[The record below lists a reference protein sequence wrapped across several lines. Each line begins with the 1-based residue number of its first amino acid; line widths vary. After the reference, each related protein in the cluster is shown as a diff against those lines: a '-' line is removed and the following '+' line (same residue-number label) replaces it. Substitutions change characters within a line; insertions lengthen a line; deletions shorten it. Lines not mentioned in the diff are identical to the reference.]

1 MTQDEFDQYVLPTY
15 PRFPITI
22 TKGDGSYI
30 YDDKGKAY
38 LDFLSGW
45 GVSNLGHRP
54 KPVVD
59 AVTAQLKLLIH
70 VPNVFYLEPQ
80 GRLAKLLVEN
90 SIEGKVFFGNSG
102 AEANE
107 AAIKFAKLYGRG
119 RRHTIITAER
129 SFHGRTTAAMAAT
142 GQSSVKEG
150 FEPHLEGFVH
160 VPFNDVAALR
170 SAVNDDTVAIMV
182 ELVQG
187 EGGIHIAT
195 PRYAAAIR
203 QLCDA
208 KDILLIVD
216 EVQSGM
222 GRTGTLFA
230 YQGYGLNPDIVTSA
244 KALASGLPIGA
255 TIVSDKVAK
264 LVRPG
269 MHGSTFGGGSLVAE
283 AAIATLKEVLDP
295 KVQGRAA
302 LIADLLAT
310 KLAGLEN
317 KHGCIKQ
324 LRQKGLMIGIEL
336 DRDSKPIVE
345 TCLQKG
351 LFINST
357 QTKVI
362 RLLPPLNAAAE
373 EVDRAVSIIDEALTE
388 SERP

>member
-1 MTQDEFDQYVLPTY
+1 MLPTY

-30 YDDKGKAY
+30 YDDEGKAY

-54 KPVVD
+54 QPVVD
-59 AVTAQLKLLIH
+59 AINGQLNRLIH

-80 GRLAKLLVEN
+80 GRLARMLVEN

-119 RRHTIITAER
+119 KRHTIITAER
-129 SFHGRTTAAMAAT
+129 SFHGRTAAAMAAT
-142 GQSSVKEG
+142 GQAATKQG
-150 FEPHLEGFVH
+150 FEPNLEGFVH
-160 VPFNDVAALR
+160 VPFNDAAALR
-170 SAVNDDTVAIMV
+170 SAVDDDTVAIMV
-182 ELVQG
+182 EMVQG

-195 PRYAAAIR
+195 PRYATAIKE
-203 QLCDA
+203 LCA
-208 KDILLIVD
+208 EKDILLIVD

-230 YQGYGLNPDIVTSA
+230 YQGYGLDPDIITSA

-255 TIVSDKVAK
+255 TIVADKVAK
-264 LVRPG
+264 LVKPG

-295 KVQGRAA
+295 QLQGRAA

-324 LRQKGLMIGIEL
+324 IRQKGLMIGIEL

-345 TCLQKG
+345 SCLDRG
-351 LFINST
+351 LFVNST
-357 QTKVI
+357 QTKVV
-362 RLLPPLNAAAE
+362 RLLPPLNATTE
-373 EVDRAVSIIDEALTE
+373 QVDEAISIIDEVLTE
-388 SERP
+388 SERS